1 MCLPKDEKGQH
12 YWNNKNG
19 DKVPESSL
27 NLSSFFWNE
36 KFRHLI
42 RISLIFL
49 FRIGFHDDLLL
60 LLTTRHKTS
69 ENSTAFESYNTNT
82 GIAMETMGLL

>member
-1 MCLPKDEKGQH
+1 MCLLEFVEDDIIGTKTEIKYPNHDLI
-12 YWNNKNG
+12 YP
-19 DKVPESSL
+19 V
-27 NLSSFFWNE
+27 SFLNE
-36 KFRHLI
+36 KFCHLI

-69 ENSTAFESYNTNT
+69 ENSTAFENYNTNT

>member
-1 MCLPKDEKGQH
+1 MCLPKEEKKDIIGTKTEIKYPNHDLIYQ
-12 YWNNKNG
+12 
-19 DKVPESSL
+19 VS
-27 NLSSFFWNE
+27 FWNE

-49 FRIGFHDDLLL
+49 FRISFHDDLLL

>member
-1 MCLPKDEKGQH
+1 MCLPKEEKKDIIGKKTEIKYPNH
-12 YWNNKNG
+12 DLIYP
-19 DKVPESSL
+19 V
-27 NLSSFFWNE
+27 SFLNE

-42 RISLIFL
+42 RISLISL
-49 FRIGFHDDLLL
+49 FRIGFHDDLSL